1 MLAMRSID
9 EERDRSTHFPDA
21 VYKKDF
27 IPNSETVNCV
37 PSIMSAMVSQIAF
50 ENQQSQFSNNNEST
64 EAETVD
70 DLFEHFQR
78 EINIDTNLAEREQFE
93 EEFEEPQL
101 KGFLP
106 TQIHVHETLDTSSN
120 PILTLPAGLVENC
133 KE

>member
-1 MLAMRSID
+1 
-9 EERDRSTHFPDA
+9 
-21 VYKKDF
+21 
-27 IPNSETVNCV
+27 
-37 PSIMSAMVSQIAF
+37 MSAMVTQISF

-70 DLFEHFQR
+70 DLFEHYQR

-93 EEFEEPQL
+93 EEFDEPQL